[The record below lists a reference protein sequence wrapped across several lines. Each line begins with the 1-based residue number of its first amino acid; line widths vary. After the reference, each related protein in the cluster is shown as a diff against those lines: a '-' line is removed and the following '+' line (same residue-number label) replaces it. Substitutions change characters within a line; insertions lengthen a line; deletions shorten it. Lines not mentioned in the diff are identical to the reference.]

1 MTTAIIIPSFNP
13 PEYFIHL
20 IHSLRNETSMPIIII
35 DDGSEPK
42 IQINNQYNDVIL
54 LRNKIN
60 KGKGYALIKGM
71 NFIFEKG
78 YTHAITL
85 DADLQHDPTLI
96 LDFLSIDEN
105 ISIVCG
111 KRDLISPMPV
121 HRRLSNIIT
130 SRIVSFICG
139 IKLYDSQSGYRRYRL
154 KDVCKVTFIEEGFQF
169 ETEVLI
175 ELSRKGLLISHI
187 DIPTIYFSETSTMSN
202 FYDTFKF
209 IKLIIRSLRKL

>member
-13 PEYFIHL
+13 PEHFINL
-20 IHSLRNETSMPIIII
+20 IHSLRNETTMPIIII
-35 DDGSEPK
+35 DDGSSPK
-42 IQINNQYNDVIL
+42 IQINHQYMDVIL
-54 LRNKIN
+54 LRNKKN

-71 NFIFEKG
+71 HYIFEKG

-96 LDFLSIDEN
+96 HDFLSIDEN

-111 KRDLISPMPV
+111 KRDLISPMPI
-121 HRRLSNIIT
+121 HRRVSNIIT
-130 SRIVSFICG
+130 SKIVSFICG
-139 IKLYDSQSGYRRYRL
+139 NKLYDSQSGYRRYRL
-154 KDVCKVTFIEEGFQF
+154 KDVCREKFIEEGFQF

-175 ELSRKGLLISHI
+175 KLSQRGLLISHI
-187 DIPTIYFSETSTMSN
+187 NIPTIYFSEISTISN

-209 IKLIIRSLRKL
+209 IKLIIRSL